1 MERDDAS
8 ASPMTFPELNNYQ
21 MSRPGLWWTVLARD
35 HWTCCSCGRSS
46 RYEGVLLEVDHI
58 VPRSHGGTDVM
69 GNLQTLCRKC
79 NQGKSNRDSTD
90 LRREGSVQNVD

>member
-8 ASPMTFPELNNYQ
+8 ASPMTLPELNNYQ
-21 MSRPGLWWTVLARD
+21 MIRSGLWWTVLARD

-69 GNLQTLCRKC
+69 GNLQTLRRKY